1 MALFDFFARFSPRK
15 RRAEKAREELKA
27 NAEKALRMK
36 QENGTGTNIPPH
48 QTAHEG
54 MRPNTTNEDHIP
66 AREGYFTPELKANA
80 EKALRMKQESG
91 TGTQIPP
98 HQTAHEGMRDHTS
111 NEDHT
116 PAREGYFEPE
126 LKRTKVA
133 RSGDAS

>member
-1 MALFDFFARFSPRK
+1 MALSDLFARFSPKK
-15 RRAEKAREELKA
+15 RRAEKAREALMA

-54 MRPNTTNEDHIP
+54 MRDHTSNEDHIP
-66 AREGYFTPELKANA
+66 AREGYF
-80 EKALRMKQESG
+80 Q
-91 TGTQIPP
+91 
-98 HQTAHEGMRDHTS
+98 
-111 NEDHT
+111 
-116 PAREGYFEPE
+116 PE

>member
-1 MALFDFFARFSPRK
+1 MALSDLFARLSPKKRK
-15 RRAEKAREELKA
+15 AEKAREELVA

-36 QENGTGTNIPPH
+36 QENGVGANIPPH

-54 MRPNTTNEDHIP
+54 MTPKTTNEDHI
-66 AREGYFTPELKANA
+66 
-80 EKALRMKQESG
+80 
-91 TGTQIPP
+91 
-98 HQTAHEGMRDHTS
+98 
-111 NEDHT
+111 

>member
-1 MALFDFFARFSPRK
+1 MGFSDLFARFSPKKRK
-15 RRAEKAREELKA
+15 AEQARQELMA

-36 QENGTGTNIPPH
+36 QENGVGANIPEH
-48 QTAHEG
+48 RTAHEG
-54 MRPNTTNEDHIP
+54 MNPKTT
-66 AREGYFTPELKANA
+66 
-80 EKALRMKQESG
+80 
-91 TGTQIPP
+91 
-98 HQTAHEGMRDHTS
+98 

>member
-1 MALFDFFARFSPRK
+1 MALSDLFARFSPSKRK
-15 RRAEKAREELKA
+15 AEKARQELMA

-36 QENGTGTNIPPH
+36 QEAGPAANIPEH

-54 MRPNTTNEDHIP
+54 MRVHNSKEDHI
-66 AREGYFTPELKANA
+66 
-80 EKALRMKQESG
+80 
-91 TGTQIPP
+91 
-98 HQTAHEGMRDHTS
+98 
-111 NEDHT
+111 